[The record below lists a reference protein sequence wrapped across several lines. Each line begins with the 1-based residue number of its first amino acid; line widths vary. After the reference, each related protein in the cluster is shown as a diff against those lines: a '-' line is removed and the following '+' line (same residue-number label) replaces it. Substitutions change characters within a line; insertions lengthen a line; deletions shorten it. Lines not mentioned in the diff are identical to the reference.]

1 MFTRIIKGL
10 GVAVWVRYRRKGQ
23 PLDYIYDS
31 ATGVGLRELTQVAL
45 WRAKQVMPSSLDFAL
60 EKMRNH
66 WMGEASVIQ
75 FALLRDPLGGYVK
88 GL

>member
-31 ATGVGLRELTQVAL
+31 ATGLGLRELTQTAL
-45 WRAKQVMPSSLDFAL
+45 WRAKQVMPRSLDFAL

-66 WMGEASVIQ
+66 WMGETSVIQ